1 MNEPYLL
8 SYFLKNIALS
18 SMAMLSK
25 RTTAALFAILIASSL
40 IVLSGGLVGLALAK
54 KVKKQDDAYGTVPA
68 ALSLGKS
75 LAPAVLRNDSPRSHS
90 ATADNPSE
98 NTGDISLDISAKEFL
113 KSLSKCE
120 SRAAADG
127 DLTQAEVTDCFHQI
141 KADQQ

>member
-1 MNEPYLL
+1 
-8 SYFLKNIALS
+8 
-18 SMAMLSK
+18 MAMLSK

-40 IVLSGGLVGLALAK
+40 IVLSG
-54 KVKKQDDAYGTVPA
+54 GTVPA

>member
-1 MNEPYLL
+1 MATLNEMK
-8 SYFLKNIALS
+8 FGGNN
-18 SMAMLSK
+18 
-25 RTTAALFAILIASSL
+25 FSL
-40 IVLSGGLVGLALAK
+40 
-54 KVKKQDDAYGTVPA
+54 
-68 ALSLGKS
+68 
-75 LAPAVLRNDSPRSHS
+75 
-90 ATADNPSE
+90 